1 MDKKDR
7 LNKLM
12 MVYGRVQKW
21 INAMAGKV
29 SPSDI
34 NIAQTALREIEE
46 LTSRVE
52 NIDYVFT
59 EGNMQRLNNLWK
71 YYKV

>member
-21 INAMAGKV
+21 INTNAGKV

-34 NIAQTALREIEE
+34 NIAQTAMREIEE

>member
-34 NIAQTALREIEE
+34 NIAQTAMREIEE